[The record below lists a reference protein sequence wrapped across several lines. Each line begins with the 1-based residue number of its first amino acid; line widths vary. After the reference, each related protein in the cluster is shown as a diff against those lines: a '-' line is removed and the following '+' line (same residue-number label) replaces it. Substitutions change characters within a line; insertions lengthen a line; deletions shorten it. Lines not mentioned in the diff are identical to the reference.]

1 LERGGHILFQYCNL
15 FGKGAFLYTLPKPSR
30 GWFGRLRPILRCAI
44 LFEEAA
50 FEQEGDLF
58 SLKYWNKAVV
68 FPASIAYRP

>member
-1 LERGGHILFQYCNL
+1 
-15 FGKGAFLYTLPKPSR
+15 
-30 GWFGRLRPILRCAI
+30 LRPILRCAI